1 MLETAYV
8 RTLPASNLVGRHR
21 TQRLELPGA
30 ARLQMIG
37 VCKSRSNLVAIG
49 IIQNILNLNVAL
61 FLVRVI
67 GQRARDLIGKLI
79 GGVFS
84 LISNGIRF
92 LRFFCSSACCVAS
105 TGFAESLAD
114 ESVELPPIEP
124 TAPTITSTTM
134 TPRTILPIGF
144 FPSFAIIHP
153 SYDPATVP
161 AHSTS

>member
-1 MLETAYV
+1 MLETAHI
-8 RTLPASNLVGRHR
+8 RAFPTGDLIGRHR
-21 TQRLELPGA
+21 AQRLELPGA

-37 VCKSRSNLVAIG
+37 VCKSRSNLVAIS

-67 GQRARDLIGKLI
+67 GQRTRDLIGKLI

-84 LISNGIRF
+84 LVSNGIRF
-92 LRFFCSSACCVAS
+92 LRFFLLLNLLCRLA
-105 TGFAESLAD
+105 GFAESFAD

-134 TPRTILPIGF
+134 TPRPILPIGF
-144 FPSFAIIHP
+144 FPSFAIMHP